1 MSASDGSSHEP
12 SYRKR
17 YAKLAN
23 YARPLRKQYSLR
35 LRNDLDEYRKLKQ
48 RGKSLEELP
57 SHENG
62 EVARE
67 EATYTHQRS
76 LTEGDAYLKRSRTI
90 SNELKENYGKTNS
103 QKRMRIFPLEK
114 PPKTG
119 EERRFSSSFFSHFTW
134 HLYYIDAS
142 VLLENNH

>member
-1 MSASDGSSHEP
+1 MLQETEENLLREKCEP

-17 YAKLAN
+17 SAKLAN
-23 YARPLRKQYSLR
+23 HVRPLRKQYSLR
-35 LRNDLDEYRKLKQ
+35 LRNDLDEYLKLKQ

-76 LTEGDAYLKRSRTI
+76 FTEGDAFFKRSRTI
-90 SNELKENYGKTNS
+90 SNELKKGITE
-103 QKRMRIFPLEK
+103 
-114 PPKTG
+114 
-119 EERRFSSSFFSHFTW
+119 FSSNSIPYPHTSFATF
-134 HLYYIDAS
+134 YI
-142 VLLENNH
+142 